1 MFEKI
6 GEKSKAMK
14 SKNELNREYA
24 IELSKLILDNPKM
37 RVVVWIDSEN
47 ISDDYGSLAGN
58 FHGKPCIE
66 TIAYSAAGGIW
77 IGKEKDDFEDC
88 YNYYGWEAE
97 DWSDEELEEKS
108 KLIPWEDV
116 IAVSVGVA

>member
-1 MFEKI
+1 
-6 GEKSKAMK
+6 MK
-14 SKNELNREYA
+14 LESELNREYA
-24 IELSKLILDNPKM
+24 LALSKLILDNPKM
-37 RVVVWIDSEN
+37 RVIAWIASED
-47 ISDDYGSLAGN
+47 ISEDYGCWAGN
-58 FHGKPCIE
+58 LRSKPCIE